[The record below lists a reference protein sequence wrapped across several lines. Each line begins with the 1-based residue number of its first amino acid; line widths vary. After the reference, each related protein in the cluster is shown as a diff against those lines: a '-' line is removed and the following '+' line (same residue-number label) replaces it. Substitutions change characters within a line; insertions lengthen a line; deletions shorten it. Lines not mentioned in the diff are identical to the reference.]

1 MIRNTDVKPLRRTY
15 TSDLR
20 DEQADATR
28 TRILEA
34 LVRTMASGLAALS
47 IPAVAREAGVSIPT
61 IYRHFGSKQ
70 GLVEALNP
78 YVLAKAGLMPDQL
91 PETPADFEPMAR
103 RMFRNLA
110 GMDLT
115 LRAAM
120 ASELGQQV
128 RQATMPR
135 RLGVIREVV
144 GRFAP
149 DLSEGDR
156 DRIANLALILMSTP
170 AFHAYKDYL
179 GLGPDGSA
187 ELVSWAVRTLIDG
200 ARKHA
205 PEREVA
211 R

>member
-1 MIRNTDVKPLRRTY
+1 MIRNTDVKPSRRVY

-20 DEQADATR
+20 EQQAEATR

-70 GLVEALNP
+70 GLIAALNP
-78 YVLAKAGLMPDQL
+78 YVVAKGGLMPDQL
-91 PETPADFEPMAR
+91 PETLADFESLAR
-103 RMFRNLA
+103 RMFRTLA

-128 RQATMPR
+128 RQATMPM
-135 RLGVIREVV
+135 RLGMIREIV

-149 DLSEGDR
+149 DVPEDER
-156 DRIANLALILMSTP
+156 DRLAKLVLILGSTP
-170 AFHAYKDYL
+170 TFHAYKDYL

-187 ELVSWAVRTLIDG
+187 ELVSWAVGTLIDG
-200 ARKHA
+200 ARHRA
-205 PEREVA
+205 AEREVS

>member
-1 MIRNTDVKPLRRTY
+1 MIRNTDVKPPRRDY
-15 TSDLR
+15 RSDLR
-20 DEQADATR
+20 EQQAEATR

-78 YVLAKAGLMPDQL
+78 YVVAKGGLMPEEL
-91 PETPADFEPMAR
+91 PETLADFGPLAR

-128 RQATMPR
+128 RQATMPM
-135 RLGVIREVV
+135 RLGMIRDVI

-149 DLSEGDR
+149 DVEEDER
-156 DRIANLALILMSTP
+156 DRLANLALILMSTP
-170 AFHAYKDYL
+170 TFHAYKDYL
-179 GLGPDGSA
+179 GLGPDASA
-187 ELVSWAVRTLIDG
+187 DLVSWAIATLIDG
-200 ARKHA
+200 ARHRA
-205 PEREVA
+205 AEREVS